1 MTKTLILTEKEGW
14 HFQQL
19 KKSLESINHYVF
31 SGCLSNITLSLVNN
45 QPKLFINET
54 TIPQV
59 DNVIVRFVPGGTLEE
74 ITYYLNILKIFEE
87 MGVRVINTA
96 QKIESTVDKLYT
108 SYFLSKN
115 NIKTP
120 DTFVFR
126 GYEKAKNFL
135 DNEMSEKGIVYKP
148 LFGSQGDNVKLIK
161 HSSELKEID
170 NSSNIYYFQ
179 DYIDNTV
186 NHDYRILVIRN
197 NDAYKYF
204 YMTRYGDTF
213 INNVSKGGSCVKE
226 PLNKAITDLAL
237 KASRL
242 LNMSFCGIDIMS
254 YNNINYIIEINS
266 IPAWRGLQDVEEE
279 IISDYFVNLLM
290 A

>member
-1 MTKTLILTEKEGW
+1 MIKTLILTEKEGW
-14 HFQQL
+14 HFRQL

-135 DNEMSEKGIVYKP
+135 DNEMSEKGVVYKP

-179 DYIDNTV
+179 DYLDNTI

-197 NDAYKYF
+197 NDACKYF